1 MNHEKYAHIL
11 LLRINFAKR
20 FRRPCKTPPIDP
32 INFTQ
37 NTHSLETPNM
47 DKKLLILCIFGTLSL
62 SCIARDVTAELFPP
76 EWFTKAREAVELKN
90 YDLAIHVLT
99 QADEKQSAD
108 WHNLMGFSLRSKTPA
123 QWVTAEQ
130 HYQAAL
136 EKNPMH
142 LGALEYYGELLLLKN
157 DLPGAQ
163 SLLRRLEKI
172 CTSGCEELRDLQKSV
187 ANFQSKK

>member
-1 MNHEKYAHIL
+1 
-11 LLRINFAKR
+11 
-20 FRRPCKTPPIDP
+20 
-32 INFTQ
+32 
-37 NTHSLETPNM
+37 
-47 DKKLLILCIFGTLSL
+47 
-62 SCIARDVTAELFPP
+62 
-76 EWFTKAREAVELKN
+76 
-90 YDLAIHVLT
+90 
-99 QADEKQSAD
+99 
-108 WHNLMGFSLRSKTPA
+108 
-123 QWVTAEQ
+123 VTAEQ